1 MELLTKQNEA
11 VCSNHNQLQSQCYVN
26 KVSYNPWLYQ
36 FSEQF
41 SGFPHLKMGLK
52 QNWSAYNKDLIFLLF
67 VKAGFYI
74 WVDRSWLTKTILF
87 LI

>member
-26 KVSYNPWLYQ
+26 KVSYNQWLYQ

-41 SGFPHLKMGLK
+41 SAFPHLKMGLK
-52 QNWSAYNKDLIFLLF
+52 QNWSAYSKDLISYYLSKLVFIF
-67 VKAGFYI
+67 G
-74 WVDRSWLTKTILF
+74 
-87 LI
+87 